1 MAFLSW
7 GGYDQTGGAV
17 PLTRTSNAD
26 ALWRVAFPNRVDPKK
41 ADGNPYLPGQA
52 FSRVQAA
59 QAARIQR
66 QLGHSPLPARRAALS
81 TLLASRA
88 GDTGLADIAAKLPTT
103 AAEVEQL
110 PEFAGFPS
118 GAAGGLGP
126 LENFMRQAQLAV
138 AAFSAGVG
146 VGANL
151 VMGGFDTHSDHDN
164 AHGSRLVQ
172 LLRGVHYLLDLAA
185 SAGVADKLYVVVGSD
200 FGRTPYYNAGNGKDH
215 WAVTSMLVS
224 GPGITGRVLGAT
236 DAQFRPLLMGKSS
249 LAPDASGTRLRP
261 EHVHSALRKHAGLQ
275 GAALSAAW
283 PVTSED
289 LPLLA

>member
-1 MAFLSW
+1 
-7 GGYDQTGGAV
+7 
-17 PLTRTSNAD
+17 
-26 ALWRVAFPNRVDPKK
+26 
-41 ADGNPYLPGQA
+41 
-52 FSRVQAA
+52 
-59 QAARIQR
+59 
-66 QLGHSPLPARRAALS
+66 
-81 TLLASRA
+81 
-88 GDTGLADIAAKLPTT
+88 
-103 AAEVEQL
+103 
-110 PEFAGFPS
+110 
-118 GAAGGLGP
+118 
-126 LENFMRQAQLAV
+126 
-138 AAFSAGVG
+138 
-146 VGANL
+146 
-151 VMGGFDTHSDHDN
+151 
-164 AHGSRLVQ
+164 VQ